1 MWCIKVRQFKARLGT
16 MLGLGSLLVASM
28 VMPRFCRAQPSREQA
43 RFAQQLE
50 QHILSCARPSG
61 SANIVRFVEHPQG
74 AGLRFYFVSVG
85 LFPLADNPRFR
96 NEVEGYLNWCLSLAH
111 RDDRT
116 WNDLSNINPIDERRS
131 DADDSNA
138 AMFIRLAVRYGSSR
152 QGARWWRQNESQVI
166 SIAQEVLLENQQTE
180 SGLVT
185 THSSSRLRGV
195 DQQDPGLLATTSSS
209 YLMDNCEV
217 YSALKML
224 AEKLARDNHAD
235 ADEFAKA
242 ATHVASGIDS
252 LFNADAGAFYI
263 LDTQKTAIPNFY
275 PEDELDFYP
284 HRAAQIFPE
293 LFDVPLG
300 DEEETRM
307 KYDQAWAFATA
318 NGDWAQG
325 PITDEEFPWTVRALI
340 AAKRGD
346 HQTATR
352 ILAWYQADM
361 TGKHMYIHE
370 MAMALQALESLKTTR
385 DHQAR

>member
-1 MWCIKVRQFKARLGT
+1 
-16 MLGLGSLLVASM
+16 
-28 VMPRFCRAQPSREQA
+28 
-43 RFAQQLE
+43 
-50 QHILSCARPSG
+50 
-61 SANIVRFVEHPQG
+61 
-74 AGLRFYFVSVG
+74 
-85 LFPLADNPRFR
+85 
-96 NEVEGYLNWCLSLAH
+96 
-111 RDDRT
+111 
-116 WNDLSNINPIDERRS
+116 
-131 DADDSNA
+131 
-138 AMFIRLAVRYGSSR
+138 
-152 QGARWWRQNESQVI
+152 
-166 SIAQEVLLENQQTE
+166 
-180 SGLVT
+180 
-185 THSSSRLRGV
+185 
-195 DQQDPGLLATTSSS
+195 
-209 YLMDNCEV
+209 MDNCEV